1 MTLRLTLCHVIYYV
15 LLHATYYLC
24 YLLLLPSATEKTVV
38 LTVMVCVNRK
48 YKRAASISKL
58 ILTLDDIVFIDTQ
71 VSRKVCLLDLVH
83 DSRYCEGLGLG

>member
-1 MTLRLTLCHVIYYV
+1 M
-15 LLHATYYLC
+15 
-24 YLLLLPSATEKTVV
+24 
-38 LTVMVCVNRK
+38 MVCVNRK

-83 DSRYCEGLGLG
+83 NSRYSEGLGLG